1 MIQLNGIMR
10 NQLLSKIGITS
21 INLGFIPYKQNE
33 EDPIFNAP
41 YFLLFFSCKRKA
53 LTSLEN
59 DGESQ

>member
-1 MIQLNGIMR
+1 MIQVNGIMI

-41 YFLLFFSCKRKA
+41 YFLLF
-53 LTSLEN
+53 SLVK
-59 DGESQ
+59 GKH